1 MASEVRAPRVM
12 VVAAG
17 AALFP
22 VECSMQVTAH
32 QAADSFFAKIALDN
46 RQGLDETFWADQA
59 SIDVS
64 VLGTNGGGGYVEMF
78 TGQVDRV
85 VLDLKDRSVS
95 VNGRDKTAK
104 MIDAKTHEQWLN
116 KTEKDIITD
125 LAGRAGLGVEFSGEG
140 DSDKA
145 GKQYKEDYTALSDLD
160 THWNF
165 IIKQARKLGCVAFVK
180 KNTLYVQPV
189 DHDSGDTYPIVYHRP
204 IPAFSNTK
212 TLTLSRDLTL
222 AGDISV
228 KHKSYRHK
236 QGKSIKSESKSKG
249 SGGKQLLYHFRAA
262 NLTKQQQDRVTK
274 SKVRETASHER
285 TVELEMPGDVNID
298 PRMRLAL
305 SGTGTAFDQDYI
317 MSGITHRFDQQGG
330 YQMTINAHAK
340 DSKRG
345 APEQVE

>member
-1 MASEVRAPRVM
+1 MVSEVRAPRM
-12 VVAAG
+12 MLVAAG

-22 VECSMQVTAH
+22 VELSMQVTVH
-32 QAADSFFAKIALDN
+32 QAADTFFAKVALDN
-46 RQGLDETFWADQA
+46 RQGLDETFWAD
-59 SIDVS
+59 V
-64 VLGTNGGGGYVEMF
+64 VGTNGGGGYVEMF

-95 VNGRDKTAK
+95 VHGRDKTAK

-125 LAGRAGLGVEFSGEG
+125 LAGRAGLGVEFSGDG

-189 DHDSGDTYPIVYHRP
+189 DHESGDTYPIVYHRP

-222 AGDISV
+222 AGDIHV
-228 KHKSYRHK
+228 KL
-236 QGKSIKSESKSKG
+236 GKSIKSESKSSG

-285 TVELEMPGDVNID
+285 TVEIEMPGDVKID

-317 MSGITHRFDQQGG
+317 MSGTTHRMDQQGG
-330 YQMTINAHAK
+330 YQMTISAHAK